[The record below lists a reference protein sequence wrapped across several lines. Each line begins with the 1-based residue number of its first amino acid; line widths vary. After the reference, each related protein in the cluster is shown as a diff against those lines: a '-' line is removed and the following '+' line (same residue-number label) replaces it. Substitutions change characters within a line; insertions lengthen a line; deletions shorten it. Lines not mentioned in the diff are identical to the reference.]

1 VKAENQ
7 IRNLQWLAQKHPQ
20 HSTDLRKAA
29 NIIRAISKKW
39 NKLEEQLIVDCQN
52 NIMGVEG
59 SMTRIYWSAIGKALP
74 EPFGFDL
81 LKWLHPNIQ
90 KGNPQKDSVIVVRLG
105 LEEVRKMTVIGT
117 TQLDTDEITGDKNTL
132 FF

>member
-1 VKAENQ
+1 MF
-7 IRNLQWLAQKHPQ
+7 
-20 HSTDLRKAA
+20 
-29 NIIRAISKKW
+29 
-39 NKLEEQLIVDCQN
+39 LICYDIQN
-52 NIMGVEG
+52 N
-59 SMTRIYWSAIGKALP
+59 SLRTRISDKLIESGLHRIQYSVFLGNLKSAIHQ
-74 EPFGFDL
+74 DL
-81 LKWLHPNIQ
+81 LKWLHTNIQ